1 MLRGVARGAQ
11 GKTGRGRARGA
22 EDGGGSWRA
31 GGRGDQRAAG
41 TQQWVNIDCV
51 WHSVGLVHHVEE
63 LRVRGKDAS
72 VTGRRRRT
80 GGRPGVPNFFLEKNP
95 SLMAGVRGFYVRYP
109 PALARVCRA
118 RHSPL
123 PGFQHLLTAVQ
134 LVLGRRRF
142 NPRCQADAREYA
154 AAVATARKSCDL
166 AKTVLAPALVLRAR
180 ASFWPEVCGRALV
193 LYRAELH

>member
-1 MLRGVARGAQ
+1 M
-11 GKTGRGRARGA
+11 
-22 EDGGGSWRA
+22 
-31 GGRGDQRAAG
+31 
-41 TQQWVNIDCV
+41 
-51 WHSVGLVHHVEE
+51 
-63 LRVRGKDAS
+63 
-72 VTGRRRRT
+72 
-80 GGRPGVPNFFLEKNP
+80 
-95 SLMAGVRGFYVRYP
+95 RGFYVRYP

-154 AAVATARKSCDL
+154 AAVATARESCDL
-166 AKTVLAPALVLRAR
+166 AKTVFAPALVLRAR
-180 ASFWPEVCGRALV
+180 ASFWPEVCGRTFGAGGV